1 MKHSELE
8 DLLGAYAL
16 DAVDDDERVEI
27 EAHLGICPRCRAEVE
42 GHREAASLL
51 AFGGTTAPEG
61 VWARIT
67 ASLEQPPPDLQ
78 LILARNQRWSSQP
91 RFWRRLAVTVGAA
104 AAVLVAVLGVQVAN
118 QDRRIEELQTALQDP
133 LVPAFQAAL
142 ENPDSQV
149 IELTSADGAVSLP
162 GAVTGDGVGY
172 LRASPLPA
180 LEAGRVYQLWGGA
193 GDRLISLGVL
203 GPDPRIVTFR
213 AHQYAL
219 FAITNEEA
227 PGVVVTA
234 NPPVVAGTT
243 A

>member
-1 MKHSELE
+1 MKHSQLE

-16 DAVDDDERVEI
+16 DAVDDEERVEI
-27 EAHLGICPRCRAEVE
+27 EAHLAICPRCRAEVQA
-42 GHREAASLL
+42 HREAASLL
-51 AFGGTTAPEG
+51 AFGGTNAPEG
-61 VWARIT
+61 VWTRIA
-67 ASLEQPPPDLQ
+67 ASLEEPPPDLR
-78 LILARNQRWSSQP
+78 LIAARDDRRNPARY
-91 RFWRRLAVTVGAA
+91 WRRLALTVGAA
-104 AAVLVAVLGVQVAN
+104 AAVLVAVLGVQVAS
-118 QDRRIEELQTALQDP
+118 QDRRLEELQTALQDP

-142 ENPDSQV
+142 ENPDSEV
-149 IELTSADGAVSLP
+149 IEMTSADGAVRLR
-162 GAVTGDGVGY
+162 GAVTDDGVGY
-172 LRASPLPA
+172 LRASALPA
-180 LEAGRVYQLWGGA
+180 LEDGRVYQLWGGA

-213 AHQYAL
+213 AHDYSL

>member
-1 MKHSELE
+1 MKHSDLE

-16 DAVDDDERVEI
+16 DAVDDDEQIEI
-27 EAHLGICPRCRAEVE
+27 EAHLGICPRCRAEVQD
-42 GHREAASLL
+42 HREAASLL

-67 ASLEQPPPDLQ
+67 ASLEESPPALQ
-78 LILARNQRWSSQP
+78 LVPARDRRSSQA

-104 AAVLVAVLGVQVAN
+104 AAVLVAVLGIQVAN
-118 QDRRIEELQTALQDP
+118 QGRRLEELQTALQDP

-149 IELTSADGAVSLP
+149 IELTSADGAVSLR
-162 GAVTGDGVGY
+162 GAVTDDGIGY
-172 LRASPLPA
+172 LRATALPPL
-180 LEAGRVYQLWGGA
+180 EEGRVYQLWGGA

-203 GPDPRIVTFR
+203 GPDPGIVTFR
-213 AHQYAL
+213 AHQYTL
-219 FAITNEEA
+219 FAITSEDA